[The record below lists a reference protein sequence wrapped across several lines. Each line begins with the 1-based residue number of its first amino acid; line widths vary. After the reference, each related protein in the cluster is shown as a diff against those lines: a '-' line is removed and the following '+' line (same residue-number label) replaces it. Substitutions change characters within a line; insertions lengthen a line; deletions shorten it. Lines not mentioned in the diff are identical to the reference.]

1 MSEPAIVV
9 DLLLI
14 LACILGSA
22 FFSASETAVT
32 AISERRARQLLDSG
46 EKRYQALR
54 LWVEQPNR
62 VLTTLLIGNT
72 VVNTL
77 TAALVTAITARVS
90 ESRVVAIATF
100 VSSFLLLT
108 FGEISP
114 KTFAKHNAEKFAPPA
129 LRVVRLLVWA
139 LFPAVWLLTYL
150 SRAIVTATGHQV
162 TRTGPFVTEEDIAY
176 LIDLGHEE
184 GVLHRDEREMLAS
197 VFEFGDTVVR
207 EIMVPRTEMVAIRKD
222 AEPDELMDLVAS
234 SGLSRIPVYDE
245 TIDNI
250 VGILHT
256 KDLIKHR
263 AEGPDA
269 ATIAKLMRK
278 AFFAPELMP
287 IANLLKEFQ
296 RRKTHMAIVVDEF
309 GGTSGIVTLENVIEE
324 IVGEIQDEHDDEEA
338 QFRMLPDGH
347 VLADGRLSI
356 YDLGEKLGTEF
367 PDAGSYETL
376 GGFLIAQAGR
386 LPSSGTQVRWDG
398 FEFHVREAD
407 ERRVKRVEIVRV
419 TSPSPTPGGSDEK
432 VTS

>member
-1 MSEPAIVV
+1 MEVV
-9 DLLLI
+9 
-14 LACILGSA
+14 GG
-22 FFSASETAVT
+22 V
-32 AISERRARQLLDSG
+32 
-46 EKRYQALR
+46 
-54 LWVEQPNR
+54 
-62 VLTTLLIGNT
+62 
-72 VVNTL
+72 
-77 TAALVTAITARVS
+77 
-90 ESRVVAIATF
+90 
-100 VSSFLLLT
+100 
-108 FGEISP
+108 
-114 KTFAKHNAEKFAPPA
+114 
-129 LRVVRLLVWA
+129 
-139 LFPAVWLLTYL
+139 
-150 SRAIVTATGHQV
+150 
-162 TRTGPFVTEEDIAY
+162 
-176 LIDLGHEE
+176 GHEE

-245 TIDNI
+245 TIDNVI
-250 VGILHT
+250 GILHT

-269 ATIAKLMRK
+269 TSTAKLMRK

-324 IVGEIQDEHDDEEA
+324 IVGEIQDEHDEEEA
-338 QFRMLPDGH
+338 QFRVLPDGH

-356 YDLGEKLGTEF
+356 YDLGEKLGAEV
-367 PDAGSYETL
+367 PEDGSYETL

-386 LPSSGTQVRWDG
+386 LPTSGTQVRWDG

-407 ERRVKRVEIVRV
+407 ERRVKRVEIVR
-419 TSPSPTPGGSDEK
+419 TPSGEERAPAANGKEAKAAT
-432 VTS
+432 